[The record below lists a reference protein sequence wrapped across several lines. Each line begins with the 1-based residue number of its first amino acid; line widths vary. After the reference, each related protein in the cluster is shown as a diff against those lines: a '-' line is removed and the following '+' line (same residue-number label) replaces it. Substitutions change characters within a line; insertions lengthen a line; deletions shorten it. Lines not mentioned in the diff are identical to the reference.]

1 MNSKRSS
8 RMFRCGRGVAAGFAA
23 LLILAAC
30 DETGSFSLG
39 GTPSATG
46 STAGSVSRTT
56 DKDVESPEVFYALEK
71 ALWDGRPSLGG
82 VWVAYPNV
90 ETPERVII
98 RNKENGKFV
107 IGALFRRISNQPGPQ
122 LQLSSDAA
130 AAIDVLAGAPVDL
143 EVVALRKEVIVEE
156 PPEEDVPEE
165 AAEEMPD
172 EGSEDSV
179 PAAATGSASA
189 AATATT
195 AASDP
200 VVAAAETAIA
210 APEKET
216 ATSVP
221 STDIV
226 ASTLPVSTL
235 SKPFL
240 QAATVSSQKNADRAV
255 DDLQKAGLN
264 ASFKSESDGDSTLW
278 RILVGPAASQAER
291 DTMLAKL
298 KEAGF
303 ADAYAVSK

>member
-8 RMFRCGRGVAAGFAA
+8 RISRCGRGVAAGFAA
-23 LLILAAC
+23 LLTLAAC

-46 STAGSVSRTT
+46 SAGGSVSRTT
-56 DKDVESPEVFYALEK
+56 GKDVESPEVFYALEK

-156 PPEEDVPEE
+156 PPEEEVPEE
-165 AAEEMPD
+165 TTEETPD
-172 EGSEDSV
+172 EGSEDGS
-179 PAAATGSASA
+179 AATASA
-189 AATATT
+189 APATAAT
-195 AASDP
+195 AAGDP

-216 ATSVP
+216 ATAVP

-255 DDLQKAGLN
+255 SDLGKAGLN

-278 RILVGPAASQAER
+278 RILVGPAASEAER
-291 DTMLAKL
+291 DTMLATL

-303 ADAYAVSK
+303 TDAYAVSK

>member
-156 PPEEDVPEE
+156 PPEEDVPEK
-165 AAEEMPD
+165 AAEETPD
-172 EGSEDSV
+172 EGGEDSA
-179 PAAATGSASA
+179 PAAATVSA
-189 AATATT
+189 AATAAT
-195 AASDP
+195 AAPDP

-210 APEKET
+210 APEKDT

-255 DDLQKAGLN
+255 SDLEKAGLK

-278 RILVGPAASQAER
+278 RILVGPAASEAER
-291 DTMLAKL
+291 DTMLATL